1 MSKWALEVTA
11 IAAVMVDGRVSPARL
26 ADLDF
31 AKIEEVDLT
40 RAVAQVR
47 SVFKELRPRSKGTE
61 YQSAKLPESTELLL
75 ALAKTQRK

>member
-47 SVFKELRPRSKGTE
+47 SVFKELRSRSKGTE
-61 YQSAKLPESTELLL
+61 HQLAKLPESTDRLL

>member
-47 SVFKELRPRSKGTE
+47 SVFKELRSRSKGTE
-61 YQSAKLPESTELLL
+61 YQLAKLPESTDRLL